1 MIQELARRLHASS
14 PRVLEYEGPEA
25 AVLVALTKSDDPQV
39 VLTRRTMHLSSH
51 GGEVA
56 FPGGKKDFEDADL
69 LTTALREAHEEVG
82 LPPERVE
89 VLGVLSQA
97 MSKHGLR
104 VTPYVG
110 LIDPDTDLTPNPA
123 ELDEIFTVPLRFF
136 LEDKRHRT
144 DAFKYRGKT
153 HYVPAYEYQGNIIW
167 GLTACILVELLNIGL
182 DAGIPV
188 RPRPEHQ

>member
-1 MIQELARRLHASS
+1 MIQQLARRLHASS
-14 PRVLEYEGPEA
+14 PRMLQHTGQEA
-25 AVLVALTKSDDPQV
+25 AVLVALTKSNDPQV
-39 VLTRRTMHLSSH
+39 VLTRRTEHLSSH

-56 FPGGKKDFEDADL
+56 FPGGKKDFDDVDL
-69 LTTALREAHEEVG
+69 LSTALREAHEEVG
-82 LPPERVE
+82 LLPEQVE
-89 VLGVLSQA
+89 VLGALSQS

-110 LIDPDTDLTPNPA
+110 LIDSDVDLTPNPA
-123 ELDEIFTVPLRFF
+123 ELDEIFTVPLSFF

-144 DAFKYRGKT
+144 DAFQFHGKT
-153 HYVPAYEYQGNIIW
+153 HYVPAYEYQGHIIW

-188 RPRPEHQ
+188 KPRPEHQ